1 MELQKLNVKFFV
13 AAAGQV
19 PLTAFIDV
27 FHSWI
32 QASDGIYYDV
42 ADYSHVA
49 AGPGVILIAYEANI
63 GIDETGGRRGLLYS
77 RKQSLDGANRDK
89 LRRVFKTA
97 LENCRRLEEEAALKG
112 KIKFSGDEALL
123 IVNDQLL
130 APNTAETFSAV
141 RPDLEELARTLY
153 GGADFSLLPDTQDPR
168 KRFSV
173 QIKSPRSIDVAT
185 LLNNLAEGDANF
197 DQKNIS

>member
-13 AAAGQV
+13 AEGGEV

-42 ADYSHVA
+42 ADYSHVT
-49 AGPGVILIAYEANI
+49 AGPGVILIAHEANV

-77 RKQSLDGANRDK
+77 LKQSLEGANRDK

-97 LENCRRLEEEAALKG
+97 LDNCLRLEGEAALKG
-112 KIKFSGDEALL
+112 KIKFRGDEALFL
-123 IVNDQLL
+123 INDRLV
-130 APNTAETFSAV
+130 APNTAETFQDLK
-141 RPDLEELARTLY
+141 PDLEELARSMY
-153 GGADFSLLPDTQDPR
+153 GGADFVLLPDTQDPR
-168 KRFSV
+168 RRFSV
-173 QIKSPRSIDVAT
+173 GIKCARPFDVAT
-185 LLNNLAEGDANF
+185 LLGNLG
-197 DQKNIS
+197 QKASNIEQRNIN